1 MNIVLTGAT
10 GYIGSAT
17 LKALLAHDHD
27 VTALVRSD
35 AAAKSVERDR
45 VTPVVGDIT
54 DVAWMTEQLRA
65 ADGAIHLATS
75 DDGEAMD
82 DAVASAVLKAFA
94 GSEKPYVHTGGVW
107 VWGTGDSLVETE
119 KQRPPKIT
127 AWRDR
132 VEQRIL
138 APGIRGSVVAP
149 AIVYGYGAGIPK
161 ATIVDAPT
169 TDGGLHLIGEGTQ
182 HWATVHVDDLAE
194 LYVSVL
200 EKAPGGDIY
209 IGASGANPTVLELAE
224 ALNGVGNTVV
234 ETPEESRE
242 RLGADFADALLLSQQ
257 ATGNTAKNLF
267 SWSPTR
273 PTLIELLRDGYPSDR

>member
-17 LKALLAHDHD
+17 LKALLAHGHD
-27 VTALVRSD
+27 VTALVRSEES
-35 AAAKSVERDR
+35 ARAVEQDG

-54 DVAWMTEQLRA
+54 DVAWMAEQLRA

-75 DDGEAMD
+75 DDGQAMD
-82 DAVASAVLKAFA
+82 DAVASAVLKAFP
-94 GSEKPYVHTGGVW
+94 GTEKPYVHTGGVW
-107 VWGTGDSLVETE
+107 VWGSGDSIVESE
-119 KQRPPKIT
+119 KQDPPKIT
-127 AWRDR
+127 AWRDDVEKR
-132 VEQRIL
+132 VL

-149 AIVYGYGAGIPK
+149 GIVYGYGSGIPK
-161 ATIVDAPT
+161 ASIVDAPT
-169 TDGGLHLIGEGTQ
+169 TGGKLHLVGDGEQ

-194 LYVSVL
+194 LYVAVL

-209 IGASGANPTVLELAE
+209 IGASGASPTVRELAE
-224 ALNGVGNTVV
+224 ALNGVGKTVP
-234 ETPEESRE
+234 ETPDESRE

-267 SWSPTR
+267 SWNPVR
-273 PTLIELLRDGYPSDR
+273 PTLVELLRDGYPSDR